1 MGRVEMWVC
10 AKAFSSSA
18 NLGPGYDVLAL
29 AHDAYYDV
37 VCVRKSEKT
46 FVSRVTGAYEVPREG
61 NNAIAAAEATLES
74 LGADMGVEIWVH
86 KGVPP
91 GRGLGSSGATAAATV
106 KAIELLLGKALDPNV
121 AVRAAAEGERAATGS
136 AHADNV
142 AASYL
147 GGLVM
152 VMYNPLQVVQLGF
165 PKVKFIVATPWFDV
179 PEGKTGQARRVLP
192 NEVSLSDLVTMTS
205 GALAVVEGLKRG
217 DSSLLARGLEMD
229 PVVTP
234 ARSKLIPCYNEVYK
248 AAKDAGALAVT
259 ISGAGPSI
267 IILGDEGSAKAV
279 IEKWKSCGIEA
290 SYKEV
295 EVAKGASATTPPH
308 V

>member
-1 MGRVEMWVC
+1 MWVC
-10 AKAFSSSA
+10 AKAYSSSA

-29 AHDAYYDV
+29 AHNAYYDV
-37 VCVRKSEKT
+37 VCVRWSDET
-46 FVSRVTGAYEVPREG
+46 RVVRVSGDYEVPKEG
-61 NNAIAAAEATLES
+61 NNAIASAEAALEL
-74 LGADMGVEIWVH
+74 LGISKGVEIWVH

-106 KAIELLLGKALDPNV
+106 KAIELLSGKSLSAEE

-152 VMYNPLQVVQLGF
+152 VMYDPLEVVQLGF
-165 PKVKFIVATPWFDV
+165 PKVKFVVATPWFEV
-179 PEGKTGQARRVLP
+179 PEGKTGQARKVLP
-192 NEVSLSDLVTMTS
+192 NEVSLKHLVTITS

-217 DSSLLARGLEMD
+217 DLALLARGLEMD

-234 ARSKLIPCYNEVYK
+234 ARSKLIPCYLEVYG

-267 IILGDEGSAKAV
+267 LILGNEEAGKAAV
-279 IEKWKSCGIEA
+279 SKWESCGIRA
-290 SYKEV
+290 TFKVV
-295 EVAKGASATTPPH
+295 EVARGASGAPIP
-308 V
+308 